1 MEDDVFADATR
12 FPSRVKSVGQEKFVA
27 TEYDRSAPL
36 VNADLLASDDAR
48 IPESCLS
55 LHRIKGEQGSN
66 GLIDVFFSLTLV
78 SRLMQ
83 SFNERLAHLEGRLTR
98 QATEQQTPPATTTS
112 DSPWREHAL
121 FEVETTPRSSSRRP
135 CLTDLPPPEVRASEH
150 NRPIPRAVPKSTQD
164 GEGQHSDEAVPPN
177 EDPSAINAM
186 GVAHL
191 SPEEAKSS
199 SGEFYGKSSA
209 ASFLSDIHGRL
220 HPETD
225 HPPTTGG
232 RSEAS
237 GSSKLAVPLHLRMSE
252 VDDYHLPPRH
262 VADHLL
268 DLYYTRAHCL
278 YPYLHWPTLM
288 SAYRLLWLSESEMKA
303 AAPLSGVGIGGP
315 QCSQPVF
322 YCALNAIF
330 ALGAQFSSGSM
341 KERKARARPYA
352 RRARH
357 LLRLDYLDRGELALV
372 QALLIMAHYLQSTNL
387 PSRCW
392 SVAGVAYR
400 MAQGLGLHIEL
411 GEKLGSALYREMRR
425 RVWYGC
431 VCLDM

>member
-1 MEDDVFADATR
+1 
-12 FPSRVKSVGQEKFVA
+12 
-27 TEYDRSAPL
+27 
-36 VNADLLASDDAR
+36 
-48 IPESCLS
+48 
-55 LHRIKGEQGSN
+55 
-66 GLIDVFFSLTLV
+66 
-78 SRLMQ
+78 MQ
-83 SFNERLAHLEGRLTR
+83 SFNERLAQLEGRRTR
-98 QATEQQTPPATTTS
+98 QATERQTPPTTTTTG
-112 DSPWREHAL
+112 SPWRENAL
-121 FEVETTPRSSSRRP
+121 SEAATTPNSSSRIP
-135 CLTDLPPPEVRASEH
+135 HLVDLCPPKDPASSEH
-150 NRPIPRAVPKSTQD
+150 NQPMPHGVPKSIHD
-164 GEGQHSDEAVPPN
+164 VEGEHSDEVVPPD

-191 SPEEAKSS
+191 SPEEVKSS

-220 HPETD
+220 HREID
-225 HPPTTGG
+225 HPSTTEG
-232 RSEAS
+232 RSEPS
-237 GSSKLAVPLHLRMSE
+237 GSSKVAGPLHLRMSE

-288 SAYRLLWLSESEMKA
+288 SAYRLLWLSESELKV
-303 AAPLSGVGIGGP
+303 AAPLNGVGIGGP

-330 ALGAQFSSGSM
+330 ALGTQFASGSM

-357 LLRLDYLDRGELALV
+357 LLRLEYLDRGELALV